1 MFHNFLKLVIKV
13 SSKVILKG
21 LISANV
27 QKEVIKWPEVVC
39 MIRVT
44 SERDVAIA
52 VCINIDITR
61 NVELCA
67 NKLILLIKLINWM

>member
-1 MFHNFLKLVIKV
+1 
-13 SSKVILKG
+13 
-21 LISANV
+21 
-27 QKEVIKWPEVVC
+27 

-44 SERDVAIA
+44 SERAIV

-67 NKLILLIKLINWM
+67 NKLILLIKLIN

>member
-1 MFHNFLKLVIKV
+1 
-13 SSKVILKG
+13 
-21 LISANV
+21 
-27 QKEVIKWPEVVC
+27 

-67 NKLILLIKLINWM
+67 NKLILLIKLIN

>member
-13 SSKVILKG
+13 SSKVKLKG

-44 SERDVAIA
+44 SERAIV